1 MKDRKIYEKAAPGF
15 CYNDRRNA
23 GCVGDAIYWGEREI
37 AAMPNITEN
46 IITAIDYME
55 DHLFDGPDLGTV
67 ADAVHYSKYHLH
79 RMFVNEVGI
88 TLHDY
93 IQRRQL
99 TEAAKLLV
107 YSERPIMEIALFAG
121 YGSQQAFTSA
131 FKEMYKKT
139 PARYREEAVFYP
151 LQLRYVLNQNPV
163 QRARPVSWG
172 QRIACATVQDV
183 PGCMELARLA
193 VDGFPCLDE
202 ALYAKR
208 LRESID
214 RKEALI
220 LRDADT
226 VTGLMAFCRGSG
238 SIDFLGVH
246 PQYRHQGIE
255 AAFIQKI
262 AEETANTGTKVT
274 VTTFREGDK
283 ADTGYRKLFKELG
296 FVEAEPLME
305 FGYPTQRFIL
315 QKEGC
320 GINGETYTNAGKSAG
335 PGF

>member
-1 MKDRKIYEKAAPGF
+1 MPYAGRKET
-15 CYNDRRNA
+15 
-23 GCVGDAIYWGEREI
+23 
-37 AAMPNITEN
+37 AAMKNMTQN

-55 DHLFDGPDLGTV
+55 DHLFDRPDLGAV

-107 YSERPIMEIALFAG
+107 YSEKPIMEVALLAG
-121 YGSQQAFTSA
+121 YGSQQAFTTA

-139 PARYREEAVFYP
+139 PARYRGEAVFYP
-151 LQLRYVLNQNPV
+151 LQLRYVLNRDPEK
-163 QRARPVSWG
+163 RPKTVSWKP
-172 QRIACATVQDV
+172 RIAYAAAEDI
-183 PGCMELARLA
+183 PGCMDLARLA

-202 ALYAKR
+202 NQYAER
-208 LRESID
+208 LRDSIGCSGT
-214 RKEALI
+214 LI
-220 LRDADT
+220 LKDADT
-226 VTGLMAFCRGSG
+226 AVGLMAFCRETG

-246 PQYRHQGIE
+246 PQYRQQGIE
-255 AAFIQKI
+255 AAFIQRMM
-262 AEETANTGTKVT
+262 ETVNAGTKVT

-296 FVEAEPLME
+296 FMEAELLIE

-315 QKEGC
+315 QREGC
-320 GINGETYTNAGKSAG
+320 GINGETYADSGKSAG